1 MTGCSL
7 LVVRDVLL
15 VKSREGEQNATPTVT
30 RAADVFR
37 EQQIP
42 HIDTHSLPWGAR
54 WPLWPTALP
63 YRLTA

>member
-42 HIDTHSLPWGAR
+42 HITHTACRGERGGPCGLP
-54 WPLWPTALP
+54 PC
-63 YRLTA
+63 LTG